1 MKKKFNIL
9 MLALM
14 LLVSYSAFSQKPPPT
29 PGNPPPPGLPIT
41 SGIPYLLLAGVVYGI
56 RALKNKS

>member
-1 MKKKFNIL
+1 

-29 PGNPPPPGLPIT
+29 PGNPPPPGLLIS
-41 SGIPYLLLAGVVYGI
+41 SGIPYLLLAGVIYGI